1 MCLAAPKT
9 YGQFLAVRFF
19 LGVAEGA
26 VSPAF
31 ITITSLWYKKSEH
44 PLRIGAWITCNAL
57 AQIVGALMMVRKPVC
72 FQ

>member
-9 YGQFLAVRFF
+9 YHQFLAVRFF

-44 PLRIGAWITCNAL
+44 PLRIGSVHISNL
-57 AQIVGALMMVRKPVC
+57 RYPRFNVLQMLDHL
-72 FQ
+72 